1 MIVRVTDPV
10 SPYCGQE
17 FEGHCCYY
25 DIHHTGNS
33 PDLFIIKTLKGDE
46 RILSTQIDAEHYWEQ
61 RRQEEIEKLGATVG
75 DTVMIGRTG
84 SGSYKR
90 NFDLLIPHKIT
101 KIDSS
106 GHVTFD
112 DGEATCF
119 RPDVKK
125 IKEDCN
131 EKYQ

>member
-1 MIVRVTDPV
+1 MIVKVTDPA

-17 FEGHCCYY
+17 FEGGCFYY

-33 PDLFIIKTLKGDE
+33 PDLFIIKTPKGDE

-61 RRQEEIEKLGATVG
+61 RRQEHIERLGATVG
-75 DTVMIGRTG
+75 DTVMIVRTG
-84 SGSYKR
+84 SSSSKR
-90 NFDLLIPHKIT
+90 NFDLLMPHKIT

-119 RPDVKK
+119 RPNVKK
-125 IKEDCN
+125 VEEASEVGK
-131 EKYQ
+131 